1 MLKYDNNIYL
11 HFFDR
16 ELRNSISEHLI
27 FSDTQAQQVLATAL
41 LMSNLPLYVSFS
53 HMYESF
59 KYFPTAIR
67 MAFDYEKLGLL
78 KMLTNMRNIDEFLTS
93 RRSLYSFDKSRYLNY
108 FSSTESFWPTDTFV
122 IKDDTTTILRTK
134 IFESIGSN
142 NNFSDNIREI
152 LQLSLIKN
160 RRNAITFSFF
170 RETIQNEYNQLHLTD
185 FQYERAITDIK
196 ENISKQ
202 YTSRYLG
209 VLNGTIV
216 TAIPGLSYYD
226 FLAKDAFLTNYSLFI
241 ELLKPLYRLY
251 KNNFHKALELRL
263 NNSYQLLHS
272 VLQWTVLGLHQIT
285 NNINTAISIIKQYR
299 IKSKSIRLLDD
310 FIADCIG
317 LYDYVSKMTSDKGGV
332 IKMQT
337 RILVL
342 VATQLELEIMLKKL
356 QTVSPVTGSVGKLS
370 YFTSVIGESLVYVVK
385 CQMGQG
391 GVGGSILTLEESI
404 RILTPDFVIMG
415 GIAWGA
421 NKKKQNIGD
430 LIISTQVWDYD
441 IERVNP
447 DGSVTPRGP
456 ISPSSARLVQ
466 MFEVVCALVKNY
478 SINFGLVASGSE
490 LLDNKEYVE
499 GLKEEQPELI
509 GGDME
514 SAGMASVCSRKNVDW
529 ILVKGICDWGY
540 NKNSHKKEYQQI
552 AATNSAEAIVAL
564 LSQLTI

>member
-16 ELRNSISEHLI
+16 ELRNSISRHLN
-27 FSDTQAQQVLATAL
+27 FSDTQAQKVIATAL
-41 LMSNLPLYVSFS
+41 LMSDLPLYVSFS
-53 HMYESF
+53 HMYESIE
-59 KYFPTAIR
+59 YFPKAIS

-78 KMLTNMRNIDEFLTS
+78 RMLTNMRNIDEFLAS
-93 RRSLYSFDKSRYLNY
+93 RRSLYDFDKSRYLNY

-122 IKDDTTTILRTK
+122 IKDDTTTILRTR
-134 IFESIGSN
+134 IFESFGSN
-142 NNFSDNIREI
+142 NDFSDNVKEA

-160 RRNAITFSFF
+160 KQNAITFSFF

-185 FQYERAITDIK
+185 FQYQQAITDIK
-196 ENISKQ
+196 ETISKQ

-226 FLAKDAFLTNYSLFI
+226 VLAKDAFLTNYSLFT
-241 ELLKPLYRLY
+241 ELLKPLYGLY

-263 NNSYQLLHS
+263 NSSYQLLHN
-272 VLQWTVLGLHQIT
+272 VLQWTILGLHQIT
-285 NNINTAISIIKQYR
+285 NNINIAISIIRQYR
-299 IKSKSIRLLDD
+299 AKGKSIRFSDD

-317 LYDYVSKMTSDKGGV
+317 LYDYVNKMTSDRGGV

-337 RILVL
+337 RILLL
-342 VATQLELEIMLKKL
+342 VATQLELDIMLKELK
-356 QTVSPVTGSVGKLS
+356 TVSPVTGSVGKLS

-466 MFEVVCALVKNY
+466 MFEVVCASVENY

-499 GLKEEQPELI
+499 GLKVEQPELI

-552 AATNSAEAIVAL
+552 AATNSSEAIVSL
-564 LSQLTI
+564 LSQLIM

>member
-16 ELRNSISEHLI
+16 ELRNSISRSLN

-41 LMSNLPLYVSFS
+41 FMSGLPLYVSFS

-59 KYFPTAIR
+59 EYFPTAIR

-78 KMLTNMRNIDEFLTS
+78 RMLTNMRNIDEFLSS
-93 RRSLYSFDKSRYLNY
+93 RRSLYCFDKSRYLNY

-134 IFESIGSN
+134 IFESFGSN
-142 NNFSDNIREI
+142 NNFSDNVRES

-160 RRNAITFSFF
+160 KWNAITFSFF

-185 FQYERAITDIK
+185 FQYQQAITDIK
-196 ENISKQ
+196 ETISEQ

-216 TAIPGLSYYD
+216 TAISGLSYYD
-226 FLAKDAFLTNYSLFI
+226 FLAKDTFLTNYSLFT

-251 KNNFHKALELRL
+251 KNNFQRVLELRL
-263 NNSYQLLHS
+263 NNSYQLLHN
-272 VLQWTVLGLHQIT
+272 VLQWIVLGLHQIT
-285 NNINTAISIIKQYR
+285 NNINIAISIIRQYR
-299 IKSKSIRLLDD
+299 TKSKSIRFSDD

-317 LYDYVSKMTSDKGGV
+317 LYDYISKMTGDKGGV

-337 RILVL
+337 RILLL

-356 QTVSPVTGSVGKLS
+356 KAVSPVTGSVGKLS

-404 RILTPDFVIMG
+404 RILNPDFVIMG
-415 GIAWGA
+415 GVAWGA

-447 DGSVTPRGP
+447 DGSVIPRGP

-466 MFEVVCALVKNY
+466 MFEVVCASVENY
-478 SINFGLVASGSE
+478 SINFGLIASGSE

-499 GLKEEQPELI
+499 GHKEVQPELI

-552 AATNSAEAIVAL
+552 AATNSAEVIVSL